1 MIATGGAMVGAF
13 PRRRRYRQGAVRPD
27 KKPPVD
33 DFVPDQAAGVATM
46 LRELDNTASARL
58 HESGPF
64 LFLA

>member
-1 MIATGGAMVGAF
+1 MVGTF
-13 PRRRRYRQGAVRPD
+13 PRRRRYRQRCSSPD
-27 KKPPVD
+27 KKQPPVD